1 MKNFFKQKQKLLLV
15 AMIMVV
21 SLTGCA
27 VPRDSKTGKTY
38 ADSIITVKDET
49 VKKQDVVFSPNS
61 EEEAKYKDYKP
72 EDEIIIPKTT
82 FKESLD
88 EGWFNGFIVYP
99 IAQLINLIASVTDAG
114 VGIIATTLII
124 QILIFLL
131 SLKSQVASQKM
142 QAIQPEVNK
151 IQAKYAGRSD
161 QNAKMQQAQE
171 LQALYSKHKINPFG
185 TMLIMFIQLPVL
197 FGMYNATLRAY
208 SVVTGSFMG
217 LNLVTT
223 PMEGMKTSFWYI
235 VMFVLMLLFQ
245 FLSFKMPQ
253 WLQAHRKKKS
263 NVKEKKYAQPTQTN
277 GLANSMNMMVY
288 MNMII
293 VAFLSINWPSAMTFY
308 WLVSSV
314 VRVIQN
320 VVVHKFF
327 MKD

>member
-1 MKNFFKQKQKLLLV
+1 MKKFFKQKQKLLFV

-38 ADSIITVKDET
+38 ADSIITIKDET
-49 VKKQDVVFSPNS
+49 VKKEDVVFSPDS
-61 EEEAKYKDYKP
+61 EEATLYEDYAP
-72 EDEIIIPKTT
+72 EDEIVISKTT

-88 EGWFNGFIVYP
+88 EGWFNGLIVYP

-114 VGIIATTLII
+114 IGIIVTTLII
-124 QILIFLL
+124 QVLVFLL
-131 SLKSQVASQKM
+131 SLKSQVASQRM

-151 IQAKYAGRSD
+151 IQAKYAGRTD
-161 QNAKMQQAQE
+161 QNAKIQQAQE
-171 LQALYSKHKINPFG
+171 LQALYSKYKINPFG
-185 TMLIMFIQLPVL
+185 TMLVMFIQLPIL

-223 PMEGMKTSFWYI
+223 PMEGMKSSFWYI
-235 VMFVLMLLFQ
+235 VLFILMLASQ

-253 WLQAHRKKKS
+253 WLQERRKKKN
-263 NVKEKKYAQPTQTN
+263 NVKEKKYAQTTQKN

-288 MNMII
+288 MNMIF
-293 VAFLSINWPSAMTFY
+293 VAFLAINWPSAMTFY
-308 WLVSSV
+308 WFVNSV
-314 VRVIQN
+314 VRIGQN
-320 VVVHKFF
+320 LIVHKFF

>member
-1 MKNFFKQKQKLLLV
+1 MKNFFKQKQKLLLI

-49 VKKQDVVFSPNS
+49 VKKQDVVFSPKS
-61 EEEAKYKDYKP
+61 EEETKYKDYKP

-88 EGWFNGFIVYP
+88 EGWFNGLIVYP
-99 IAQLINLIASVTDAG
+99 IAQLINIIASVTDAG

-151 IQAKYAGRSD
+151 IQAKYAGRTD

-223 PMEGMKTSFWYI
+223 PMQGMKTSLWYL
-235 VMFVLMLLFQ
+235 VMFVAMLLFQ

-263 NVKEKKYAQPTQTN
+263 HVKEKKYAQPAQTN
-277 GLANSMNMMVY
+277 GFANSMNMMVY
-288 MNMII
+288 MNMIVI
-293 VAFLSINWPSAMTFY
+293 AFLSINWPSAMSFY

-320 VVVHKFF
+320 LVVHKFF

>member
-1 MKNFFKQKQKLLLV
+1 MKNFFKQKQKLLLI

-49 VKKQDVVFSPNS
+49 VKKQDVVFSPKS
-61 EEEAKYKDYKP
+61 EEETKYKDYKP

-88 EGWFNGFIVYP
+88 EGWFNGLIVYP
-99 IAQLINLIASVTDAG
+99 IAQLINIIASVTDAG

-151 IQAKYAGRSD
+151 IQAKYAGRTD

-223 PMEGMKTSFWYI
+223 PMQGMKTSLWYL
-235 VMFVLMLLFQ
+235 VMFVAMLLFQ

-263 NVKEKKYAQPTQTN
+263 HVKEKKYAQPAQTN
-277 GLANSMNMMVY
+277 GFANSMNM
-288 MNMII
+288 I
-293 VAFLSINWPSAMTFY
+293 VIAFLSINWPSAMSFY

-320 VVVHKFF
+320 LVVHKFF

>member
-1 MKNFFKQKQKLLLV
+1 MKNFFKQKQKLLLI

-49 VKKQDVVFSPNS
+49 VKKQDVVFSPKS
-61 EEEAKYKDYKP
+61 EEETKYKDYKS

-88 EGWFNGFIVYP
+88 EGWFNGLIVYP
-99 IAQLINLIASVTDAG
+99 IAQLINIIASVTDAG

-151 IQAKYAGRSD
+151 IQAKYAGRTD

-223 PMEGMKTSFWYI
+223 PMQGMKTSLWYL
-235 VMFVLMLLFQ
+235 VMFVAMLLFQ

-263 NVKEKKYAQPTQTN
+263 HVKEKKYAQPAQTN
-277 GLANSMNMMVY
+277 GFANSMNMMVY
-288 MNMII
+288 MNMIVI
-293 VAFLSINWPSAMTFY
+293 AFLSINWPSAMSFY

-320 VVVHKFF
+320 LVVHKFF